1 MCCGLGRWGLREDG
15 GNCLKHFKRGW
26 NRKEGRRSKD
36 FKKEWESWVK
46 GWMPQKKGESGTP
59 LRNYDVYIY
68 IVAGK

>member
-1 MCCGLGRWGLREDG
+1 MREGG

-26 NRKEGRRSKD
+26 NRKEGSRSKD
-36 FKKEWESWVK
+36 LIKRRDKLGQVMDALKREE
-46 GWMPQKKGESGTP
+46 ESGTH